1 MQYRIFHEAKFLQ
14 NHDSLYY
21 GKFSW
26 KAKLIYEHQAQSKVA
41 IVYPRDTCNE
51 WRPLSS
57 YESKMLMLNFL
68 WIPFDCEKCE
78 NYTPPIKNTS
88 YTVYDTQPMQVSIW
102 F

>member
-21 GKFSW
+21 GKFLW

-41 IVYPRDTCNE
+41 IVYPQDTCNE

-57 YESKMLMLNFL
+57 YESKILTAYFFVDPTRL
-68 WIPFDCEKCE
+68 
-78 NYTPPIKNTS
+78 
-88 YTVYDTQPMQVSIW
+88 
-102 F
+102 